1 MGNRTVIA
9 SWFIAAAAHSF
20 GFAGVHVVDPQGGSG
35 EAQLV
40 AALAAAQE
48 GDVIL
53 LRAGDYSRNPPAGY
67 TFVNR
72 GFSIVGDDPLGVELP
87 GLVVTKSSVSNT
99 YPLVLRRLNIQG
111 LHQTGYGSGIW
122 ITGHAPY
129 VIEDCVIRGAAG
141 IHPSAGSGSTVP
153 LLGGQG
159 LRFDNANQMAFI
171 RCKVLGGAGAS
182 SIVDPI
188 SGAVLRASRG
198 GDAVNS
204 WKSPFIAH
212 QTVFIAGDG
221 GSNWL
226 GNAAGQAPSDHSGG
240 YGISIVGSHGSPELH
255 GCSVNGG
262 SNGVLLG
269 VGLGTCGHG
278 ATLALESP
286 MLRRDT
292 TFAAGTPIAGGQPGA
307 AIYNPG
313 NLVIITYPAKSRSIE
328 IDACV
333 REGQAGQWTV
343 SGSPGDFAIAF
354 VSTNSIPNIH
364 FTPHYQG
371 VWHLHPYPNPN
382 ILTLPLGT
390 LPASGVGTWTMHAPS
405 MPVGVDAQRIFV
417 QLGILSQDG
426 ATLEGLSCGILL
438 DASF

>member
-9 SWFIAAAAHSF
+9 SCFIAAVAHSF
-20 GFAGVHVVDPQGGSG
+20 GVAGVHVVDPQGGSG

-87 GLVVTKSSVSNT
+87 GLVINSTGST
-99 YPLVLRRLNIQG
+99 THPLVLRHLKIQG

-122 ITGHAPY
+122 LTGYGPY
-129 VIEDCVIRGAAG
+129 LIEDCVIRAAVG
-141 IHPSAGSGSTVP
+141 SHPTVGSGSTLP
-153 LLGGQG
+153 LPGSPG
-159 LRFDNANQMAFI
+159 LLLDKANQLVLM
-171 RCKVLGGAGAS
+171 RCEVRGGDGAS
-182 SIVDPI
+182 SMVHPVTGSI
-188 SGAVLRASRG
+188 LRASRG

-204 WKSPFIAH
+204 WKTSFVAH
-212 QTVFIAGDG
+212 ETDFIAGDG
-221 GSNWL
+221 GSNWI
-226 GNAAGQAPSDHSGG
+226 GFASGQVAFDHSGG
-240 YGISIVGSHGSPELH
+240 IGIATVHYYGSPELH
-255 GCSVNGG
+255 GCSVRGG
-262 SNGVLLG
+262 SNGVYLG
-269 VGLGTCGHG
+269 FGFGSCGHG
-278 ATLALESP
+278 VTLATETYMVHRESS
-286 MLRRDT
+286 
-292 TFAAGTPIAGGQPGA
+292 FAAGTPIGGGQPGA
-307 AIYNPG
+307 AIYNPQ
-313 NLVIITYPAKSRSIE
+313 NIPVFTYPAKSRSLQIE
-328 IDACV
+328 ALV
-333 REGQAGQWTV
+333 REGHAGLWTV
-343 SGSPGDFAIAF
+343 TGNPGDFAIAF
-354 VSTNSIPNIH
+354 VGTNATAFNQY
-364 FTPHYQG
+364 TPHFQG
-371 VWHLHPYPNPN
+371 SWMLGTYPSQA